1 MAGKFY
7 LKKFAEI
14 DINDVFFDSLKK
26 DYPGTASSTGFMEWF
41 KKKSDAGA
49 TALIFEDT
57 DGIGAFVVLKEE
69 KEEIELQDRVLPEQ
83 WRIKIST
90 LRIAERYRGQ
100 RIGEGAIGLIL
111 WKWQKSK
118 CDEIYVTVFE
128 KHTDL
133 ISQLEHFGFRK
144 IGVNLNG
151 EIVYIKDKRAIDFS
165 DPYKAFPF
173 IKSDFD
179 EAGYVI
185 IEDHYHDTMFAYS
198 ELANNKLL
206 QDNLGCSVTNG
217 ISKIYVGRAV
227 DPKYKVGEPVLIY
240 RRYTQGEGKRYRSCV
255 TSFCVVTDVIQAKR
269 NNRYLMTFEEVLQR
283 IGNKS
288 VFDRAELERQYK
300 SNSTVTIV
308 EMLYYGY
315 FGAGNNVNMDWLDKN
330 GCWGGANTY
339 PTDYRLSPQQFKKVL
354 TEGKVD
360 VQNVIID

>member
-14 DINDVFFDSLKK
+14 DIDDVFFDTLKR
-26 DYPGTASSTGFMEWF
+26 DYPGTASSTGFVEWF

-49 TALIFEDT
+49 TALTFEDT
-57 DGIGAFVVLKEE
+57 EGIGAFIVLKEE
-69 KEEIELQDRVLPEQ
+69 DEEIELQDQVLPKHC
-83 WRIKIST
+83 RMKIST

-111 WKWQKSK
+111 WKWQDSR

-128 KHTDL
+128 RHTDL
-133 ISQLEHFGFRK
+133 ISQLEHFGFKK

-165 DPYKAFPF
+165 TPYKSFPF
-173 IKSDFD
+173 IKCDFE

-185 IEDHYHDTMFAYS
+185 IDDQYHDTMFAYS
-198 ELANNKLL
+198 ELANNNLL
-206 QDNLGCSVTNG
+206 QDYLGCSVTNG
-217 ISKIYVGRAV
+217 ISKIYIGRAIN
-227 DPKYKVGEPVLIY
+227 PKYKIGEPVLIY
-240 RRYTQGEGKRYRSCV
+240 RRYTKGDGKRYRSCV
-255 TSFCVVTDVIQAKR
+255 TSYCVVTDVIQAKKY
-269 NNRYLMTFEEVLQR
+269 NHYLMTFEELLQR

-288 VFDRAELERQYK
+288 VFDRAELERQYN
-300 SNSTVTIV
+300 SNSTVTII

-330 GCWGGANTY
+330 GCWGGANIY

-354 TEGKVD
+354 AEGKVD